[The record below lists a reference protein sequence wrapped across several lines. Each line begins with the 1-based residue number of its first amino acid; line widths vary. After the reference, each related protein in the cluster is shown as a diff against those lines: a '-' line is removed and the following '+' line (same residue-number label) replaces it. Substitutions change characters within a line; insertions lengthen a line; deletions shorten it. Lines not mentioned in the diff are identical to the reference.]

1 MNTNEDHAP
10 SKRAEAA
17 RAMLED
23 LAAELYWEGRPI
35 VTRETLD
42 NDSASLRTLT
52 ALIDD
57 LIIARIEQAL
67 GARTNLDT
75 FLDALRAARGE

>member
-42 NDSASLRTLT
+42 NAGTLT

>member
-1 MNTNEDHAP
+1 MNKDEDHAP

-23 LAAELYWEGRPI
+23 LAAELYWEGRPS

-42 NDSASLRTLT
+42 NAGTLT
-52 ALIDD
+52 TLIDE